1 VNHELEEERMGKF
14 DGKVVLI
21 TGGARGQGRSHA
33 VKFAEE
39 GADVAFCDIASQI
52 ETVPYGMA
60 KESDLADTVKMVED
74 LDRRCVG
81 VRADVRDRDQ
91 IDSFV
96 HQAQSELGRVDFLL
110 ANAGIFSFST
120 VAEMS
125 DTAWNDMIGTN
136 LTGVFHAMRAVL
148 PIMIEQN
155 FGRIVATSSMAG
167 KAGFGNIGHYVAAK
181 WGVIGLVKSTAMEVG
196 ANNITV
202 NAVCPTMV
210 NTDMITNE
218 AAYRLFLPDN
228 PHPTLEEAR
237 PAYTALNTIPVPWVE
252 PIDISNTMAFLCSDE
267 ARYITGETIAV
278 AAGQNAANAG

>member
-1 VNHELEEERMGKF
+1 MGKF

-33 VKFAEE
+33 LKFAGE
-39 GADVAFCDIASQI
+39 GADIAFCDIASQI

-60 KESDLADTVKMVED
+60 KEGDLADTVKMVED
-74 LDRRCVG
+74 LDRRCLG

-96 HQAQSELGRVDFLL
+96 AQARSELGRVDILL

-125 DTAWNDMIGTN
+125 DAVWNDMIATN
-136 LTGVFHAMRAVL
+136 LTGVFHAIRAVL

-155 FGRIVATSSMAG
+155 HGRIVATSSMAG
-167 KAGFGNIGHYVAAK
+167 KVGTPNIGHYAAAK
-181 WGVIGLVKSTAMEVG
+181 WGVIGLVKSVALEVG
-196 ANNITV
+196 RNNITV
-202 NAVCPTMV
+202 NAVCPTTV
-210 NTDMITNE
+210 DTDMIQNE
-218 AAYRLFLPDN
+218 AAYKLFVPGAA
-228 PHPTLEEAR
+228 HPTREDAQGVFQM
-237 PAYTALNTIPVPWVE
+237 LNAIPVPWVE
-252 PIDISNTMAFLCSDE
+252 VSDISNTMAFLCSDE

-278 AAGQNAANAG
+278 AAGSNASNAG

>member
-1 VNHELEEERMGKF
+1 MGRF

-33 VKFAEE
+33 LKFAQE

-91 IDSFV
+91 VDSFV
-96 HQAQSELGRVDFLL
+96 HQAHSELGRVDFLL

-125 DTAWNDMIGTN
+125 DTAWQDMIGTN

-148 PIMIEQN
+148 PIMTEQGA
-155 FGRIVATSSMAG
+155 GRIVATSSMAG
-167 KAGFGNIGHYVAAK
+167 KTGSGNIGHYVAAK
-181 WGVIGLVKSTAMEVG
+181 WGVIGLVKSLAIEVG
-196 ANNITV
+196 GLGITV
-202 NAVCPTMV
+202 NAVCPTTV
-210 NTDMITNE
+210 NTDMIQNE
-218 AAYRLFLPDN
+218 AAYRLFLPDTA
-228 PHPTLEEAR
+228 HPTRDEAAGAFQMMNR
-237 PAYTALNTIPVPWVE
+237 IPVPWVE
-252 PIDISNTMAFLCSDE
+252 PVDISNTMAFLCSDE

-278 AAGQNAANAG
+278 AAGMNAANAG

>member
-1 VNHELEEERMGKF
+1 MGKF

-33 VKFAEE
+33 LKFAGE
-39 GADVAFCDIASQI
+39 GADVAFCDIAAQI
-52 ETVPYGMA
+52 ETVPYGMS

-91 IDSFV
+91 VDEFV
-96 HQAQSELGRVDFLL
+96 TRARSELGRVDFLL

-136 LTGVFHAMRAVL
+136 LTGVFHAIRAVL
-148 PIMIEQN
+148 PIMIEQGY
-155 FGRIVATSSMAG
+155 GRIVATSSMAG

-181 WGVIGLVKSTAMEVG
+181 WGVIGLVKSVAMEVG
-196 ANNITV
+196 GSGITV
-202 NAVCPTMV
+202 NAVCPTTV
-210 NTDMITNE
+210 NTDMIQNE
-218 AAYRLFLPDN
+218 AAYKLFLPDAAK
-228 PHPTLEEAR
+228 PTKDEAS
-237 PAYTALNTIPVPWVE
+237 AAFQSLNTIPVPWVE